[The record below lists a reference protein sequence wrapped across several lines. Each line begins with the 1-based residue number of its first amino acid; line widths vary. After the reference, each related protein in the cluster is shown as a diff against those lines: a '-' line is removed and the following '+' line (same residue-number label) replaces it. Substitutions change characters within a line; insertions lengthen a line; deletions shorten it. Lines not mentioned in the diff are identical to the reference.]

1 MKTAP
6 IFSDNM
12 VLQRHKNIRVFGSCS
27 GREQRIT
34 VSIPELHASAEAVIT
49 GSRWEAVLPALPE
62 CDSCTLVVACG
73 AIQKQFTNV
82 AIGEVWL
89 AGGQSNMEYE
99 LRNDRH
105 GADELRECAREN
117 VRYYYTPKVSM
128 LGEELN
134 AAEAA
139 SRWEVASE
147 TGSVAWSAVGWYF
160 AKELSRRLGCIVGI
174 LGCNWG
180 GTSASAWVPREV
192 LDTAQLRP
200 YLDEYDAATAG
211 KSDEQMIAEYDEYT
225 AYQAG
230 FDRRVAECYAENPDI
245 RWSEV
250 LGKCGENRY
259 PGPLGIKNPMR
270 PCGLYETMVSRVC
283 PYTVRGVLWYQG
295 ESDDHRPQSY
305 CELMSALIRCWRG
318 AWHDDEMAFLIVQLP
333 MYSCDDDN
341 EFTRW
346 AYIREAQE
354 RLFRTVKNTG
364 LAVALDCGEYNNIHP
379 TDKSTVGHRLYLQA
393 LSEVYGLADRAETMP
408 PMYASH
414 EVRHG
419 DTMIVYLDNPSG
431 GLSVNDGHLDGFEL
445 AGADGAYYPAD
456 SVEIRGNQI
465 HIKCGKVKRPVNVRF
480 KWINYAGVGL
490 FGTNGIP
497 VAPFRTDRFPKEDK

>member
-12 VLQRHKNIRVFGSCS
+12 VLQRHKNIRIFGSCS
-27 GREQRIT
+27 GREQSIN

-62 CDSCTLVVACG
+62 CDSCTLIVACG
-73 AIQKQFTNV
+73 AIQKQFNNV

-105 GADELRECAREN
+105 GADELRECSWEN

-134 AAEAA
+134 AAETA

-160 AKELSRRLGCIVGI
+160 AKELSRRLGCTVGI

-225 AYQAG
+225 DYQAG

-245 RWSEV
+245 TWSGV
-250 LGKCGENRY
+250 LEKCGENRY

-295 ESDDHRPQSY
+295 ESDDHRPQTY
-305 CELMSALIRCWRG
+305 YELMSALIRCWRG

-333 MYSCDDDN
+333 MYSCDGDT

-379 TDKSTVGHRLYLQA
+379 TDKSEVGHRLYLQA
-393 LSEVYGLADRAETMP
+393 LSEVYGLADRAGTMP

-419 DTMIVYLDNPSG
+419 DTMIVYLDDPSG
-431 GLSVNDGHLDGFEL
+431 GLSGNDGHLEGFEL

-465 HIKCGKVKRPVNVRF
+465 HIKCGQVKRPVNVRF
-480 KWINYAGVGL
+480 KWINYADVGL

-497 VAPFRTDRFPKEDK
+497 VAPFRTDSFPKEDK

>member
-89 AGGQSNMEYE
+89 AGGQYNMEYE

-379 TDKSTVGHRLYLQA
+379 TDKSAVGHRLYLQA

-431 GLSVNDGHLDGFEL
+431 GLSGNDGHLDGFEL

-497 VAPFRTDRFPKEDK
+497 VAPFRTDSFPKEDK

>member
-147 TGSVAWSAVGWYF
+147 TGSVAWSAVGWYY

-379 TDKSTVGHRLYLQA
+379 TDKSAVGHRLYLQA

-431 GLSVNDGHLDGFEL
+431 GLSGNDGHLDGFEL

-497 VAPFRTDRFPKEDK
+497 VAPFRTDSFPKEDK

>member
-34 VSIPELHASAEAVIT
+34 ISIPELRASAEAVIT

-134 AAEAA
+134 AAESA
-139 SRWEVASE
+139 SRWEIASE

-160 AKELSRRLGCIVGI
+160 AKELSHRLGCTVGI

-225 AYQAG
+225 AYQAE

-245 RWSEV
+245 RWSKV
-250 LGKCGENRY
+250 LEKYGENRY

-305 CELMSALIRCWRG
+305 YELMSTLIRCWRG

-379 TDKSTVGHRLYLQA
+379 TDKSAVGHRLYLQA

-419 DTMIVYLDNPSG
+419 A
-431 GLSVNDGHLDGFEL
+431 HLPG
-445 AGADGAYYPAD
+445 
-456 SVEIRGNQI
+456 R
-465 HIKCGKVKRPVNVRF
+465 R
-480 KWINYAGVGL
+480 
-490 FGTNGIP
+490 
-497 VAPFRTDRFPKEDK
+497 

>member
-34 VSIPELHASAEAVIT
+34 VSIPELRASAEAVIT

-134 AAEAA
+134 AAESV

-160 AKELSRRLGCIVGI
+160 AKELSRRLGCTVGI

-211 KSDEQMIAEYDEYT
+211 KSDVQMIAEYDEYT

-379 TDKSTVGHRLYLQA
+379 TDKSEVGHRLYLQA

-431 GLSVNDGHLDGFEL
+431 GLSGNDGHLDGFEL
-445 AGADGAYYPAD
+445 AGADGVYYPAD

-497 VAPFRTDRFPKEDK
+497 VAPFRTDSFPKEDK